1 MRGVFVFAALLASGA
16 TAWAAKIPFV
26 FEERPGRSYSQGEV
40 RWRDALLRASVAG
53 CKERIPR
60 GARLR
65 PMIHDCV
72 VTQVHVTSESHRALE
87 CHVTLILPGSDDSGR
102 TRIEHTIRIEPRH
115 ERWVA
120 TFYGPAS
127 LVPSSFETRCAALE
141 ASG

>member
-1 MRGVFVFAALLASGA
+1 MRGIIVLAALLASGA
-16 TAWAAKIPFV
+16 SAWAARIPFV
-26 FEERPGRSYSQGEV
+26 FEERPGRSYTQGEA

-65 PMIHDCV
+65 PMIRDCV

-87 CHVTLILPGSDDSGR
+87 CHVTLLLPRPDDSGR
-102 TRIEHTIRIEPRH
+102 IRIEHTIHIEPKR

-120 TFYGPAS
+120 TSYGPAS

-141 ASG
+141 VSG